1 MTDVYNDLTGNWG
14 YPTQIRFGVGRI
26 SELPRVCVSHDISR
40 PLIVTDPVV
49 AGLPMI
55 AEALEMLEDAGL
67 SPGVFSDVK
76 GNPVGANVDDGLA
89 LYRAGNYDGVIAW
102 GGGSAMDCAKAIAL
116 MSGQTLSLWH
126 FEDVGTNWKQADPD
140 GIAPV
145 IAVPTTSGTGSEVGR
160 ASVITNEDL
169 DVKKI
174 IFHPDLMP
182 KTVICDP
189 ALVVG
194 LPANITAWTGLDAL
208 AHCLEAYSSPFYH
221 PMSDGIAVEGIRLVK
236 EWLPIAVKD
245 GSNLEAR
252 AHMMSAAAM
261 GAVAFQKGLGAVHSL
276 SHPVG
281 AMFDTHHGLTNAVFM
296 PYVLNFNRSAIEMK
310 MARLASWLGIGGDF
324 DDIQKWILDLRE
336 QFEVPNTAQ
345 QLGVDPSRLDEV
357 ATKAAEDP
365 TAGGNP
371 VPAGVAEMR
380 AMLDAAMTGKL

>member
-1 MTDVYNDLTGNWG
+1 MTDVYNSLSGNWG
-14 YPTQIRFGVGRI
+14 YPTQLRFGVGRI
-26 SELPRVCVSHDISR
+26 SELPRVCASVGMTR
-40 PLIVTDPVV
+40 PLIVTDPVI

-55 AEALEMLEDAGL
+55 AEGLASLDDAGL

-76 GNPVGANVDDGLA
+76 GNPVGANVEAGLA
-89 LYRAGNYDGVIAW
+89 VYRGENHDGVIAW

-116 MSGQTLSLWH
+116 MSGQTLPLWD
-126 FEDVGTNWKQADPD
+126 FEDIGSNWKRADPN

-145 IAVPTTSGTGSEVGR
+145 IAIPTTSGTGSEVGR
-160 ASVITNEDL
+160 ASVITHEDL
-169 DVKKI
+169 DLKKI

-189 ALVVG
+189 ALVAG
-194 LPANITAWTGLDAL
+194 LPPNITAWTGLDAL
-208 AHCLEAYSSPFYH
+208 AHCLEAYSSAFYH

-236 EWLPIAVKD
+236 EWLPLAVKD

-261 GAVAFQKGLGAVHSL
+261 GAVAFQKGLGAIHSL

-296 PYVLNFNRSAIEMK
+296 PYVLAFNRSAIETK
-310 MARLASWLGIGGDF
+310 MGRLAAWLGLGNSF
-324 DDIQKWILDLRE
+324 DDIQNWVLSLRT
-336 QFEVPNTAQ
+336 QFDVPHTAVE
-345 QLGVDPSRLDEV
+345 LGVDPSRLDEV
-357 ATKAAEDP
+357 AQKAAEDP
-365 TAGGNP
+365 TAAGNP
-371 VPAGVAEMR
+371 VPAGLAEMR